1 MSQRSREKLR
11 NPLGVVMAKAPVR
24 LLDLMR
30 QTEDPH
36 VINLA
41 AGIPSSDFLPLDA
54 LKSAMEAELAS
65 RAREMF
71 SYHRPEGAGLLRDA
85 IREYLAVRGVRVTSD
100 QVLVTT
106 GCSGALASMMGAVLK
121 KGDTVVCEGPA
132 YYGQLELLRAI
143 GVKFRMVA
151 TAVGQEP
158 DPAKWEKALKAK
170 PKPKLLLVTST
181 LSNPSG
187 ATLREEWRP
196 RLVEICKKA
205 GVPILEDDIYG
216 DLLGR
221 ARPKPLRAFDDG
233 STVLYVTS
241 FSKTVAPGLR
251 IGFALPGKWMDEAA
265 DRQCRQTIHGGVPP
279 EYVTAAFLRSGR
291 MESHLE
297 MLQSVYAKRRELAL
311 GILLRELPAG
321 VHAEDPKGG
330 YMLWVRGGST
340 KVMDE
345 VAKQCLGQ
353 GVAVVGG
360 GIFFANPPKEA
371 CFRLNCARATPED
384 LAKGVGIFC
393 KVLQAAV
400 GKKK

>member
-1 MSQRSREKLR
+1 
-11 NPLGVVMAKAPVR
+11 MATPPIR

-41 AGIPSSDFLPLDA
+41 AGIPSADFLPLDA
-54 LKSAMEAELAS
+54 LRTALEGELAS

-71 SYHRPEGAGLLRDA
+71 SYHRPEGAALLRDA
-85 IREYLAVRGVRVTSD
+85 IRDYLGVRGVNVQSD
-100 QVLVTT
+100 QILVTT
-106 GCSGALASMMGAVLK
+106 GCSGALATMMNTILK
-121 KGDTVVCEGPA
+121 RGDTVVCEAPA

-143 GVKFRMVA
+143 GVKFRTVN
-151 TAVGQEP
+151 TSVGQEP

-170 PKPKLLLVTST
+170 PKPKLLVVTST

-187 ATLREEWRP
+187 ATLKEEWRP
-196 RLVEICKKA
+196 RMVEMCRKM

-221 ARPKPLRAFDDG
+221 GRPKPLRAYDDG

-251 IGFALPGKWMDEAA
+251 IGFALPGKWMDAAA

-279 EYVTAAFLRSGR
+279 EFITASFLRSGR
-291 MESHLE
+291 MEGHLE
-297 MLQSVYAKRRELAL
+297 MLRSVYGKRRELAG
-311 GILLRELPAG
+311 GILSRELPEG
-321 VHAEDPKGG
+321 VCADDPSGG
-330 YMLWVRGGST
+330 YMLWVRGGRPGL
-340 KVMDE
+340 MEE
-345 VAKQCLGQ
+345 VSKQCLAK

-384 LAKGVGIFC
+384 LARGVGIFC
-393 KVLQAAV
+393 EVLKSAINR
-400 GKKK
+400 KK

>member
-1 MSQRSREKLR
+1 
-11 NPLGVVMAKAPVR
+11 MAMPPIR

-41 AGIPSSDFLPLDA
+41 AGIPSADFLPLDA
-54 LKSAMEAELAS
+54 LRTALEGELAS

-71 SYHRPEGAGLLRDA
+71 SYHRPEGAALLRDA
-85 IREYLAVRGVRVTSD
+85 IRDYLSVRGVNVQSD
-100 QVLVTT
+100 QILVTT
-106 GCSGALASMMGAVLK
+106 GCSGALATMMNTVLK
-121 KGDTVVCEGPA
+121 RGDTVVCEAPA

-143 GVKFRMVA
+143 GVKFRTVN
-151 TAVGQEP
+151 TSVGQEP

-170 PKPKLLLVTST
+170 PKPKLLVVTST

-187 ATLREEWRP
+187 ATLKEEWRP
-196 RLVEICKKA
+196 RMVEMCRKM

-221 ARPKPLRAFDDG
+221 GRPKPLRAYDDG

-251 IGFALPGKWMDEAA
+251 IGFALPGKWMDAAA

-279 EYVTAAFLRSGR
+279 EFITASFLRSGR
-291 MESHLE
+291 MEGHLE
-297 MLQSVYAKRRELAL
+297 MLRSVYAKRRELAG
-311 GILLRELPAG
+311 GILSRELPEGIRAD
-321 VHAEDPKGG
+321 DPSGG
-330 YMLWVRGGST
+330 YMLWVRGGRPGL
-340 KVMDE
+340 MEE
-345 VAKQCLGQ
+345 VSKQCLAK

-384 LAKGVGIFC
+384 LARGVGIFC
-393 KVLQAAV
+393 EVLKSV
-400 GKKK
+400 ISRKK

>member
-1 MSQRSREKLR
+1 
-11 NPLGVVMAKAPVR
+11 MATPPIR

-41 AGIPSSDFLPLDA
+41 AGIPSADFLPLDA
-54 LKSAMEAELAS
+54 LRTALEGELAS

-71 SYHRPEGAGLLRDA
+71 SYHRPEGAALLRDA
-85 IREYLAVRGVRVTSD
+85 IRDYLGVRGVNVQSD
-100 QVLVTT
+100 QILVTT
-106 GCSGALASMMGAVLK
+106 GCSGALATMMNTVLK
-121 KGDTVVCEGPA
+121 RGDTVVCEAPA

-143 GVKFRMVA
+143 GVKYRTVN
-151 TAVGQEP
+151 TSVGQEP

-170 PKPKLLLVTST
+170 PKPKLLVVTST

-187 ATLREEWRP
+187 ATLKEEWRP
-196 RLVEICKKA
+196 KMVEMCRKM

-221 ARPKPLRAFDDG
+221 GRPKPLRAYDDG

-251 IGFALPGKWMDEAA
+251 IGFALPGKWMDAAA

-279 EYVTAAFLRSGR
+279 EFITASFLRSGR
-291 MESHLE
+291 MEGHLE
-297 MLQSVYAKRRELAL
+297 MLRSVYAKRRELAG
-311 GILLRELPAG
+311 GILSRELPEGIRAD
-321 VHAEDPKGG
+321 DPSGG
-330 YMLWVRGGST
+330 YMLWVRGGRPGL
-340 KVMDE
+340 MEE
-345 VAKQCLGQ
+345 VSKQCLAK

-384 LAKGVGIFC
+384 LARGVGIFC
-393 KVLQAAV
+393 EVLKSV
-400 GKKK
+400 MSRKK

>member
-1 MSQRSREKLR
+1 
-11 NPLGVVMAKAPVR
+11 MATPPIR

-54 LKSAMEAELAS
+54 LKTALEGEIQS

-71 SYHRPEGAGLLRDA
+71 SYHRPEGAQILREA
-85 IREYLAVRGVRVTSD
+85 IRDYLAIRGVRTTSD
-100 QVLVTT
+100 EVLVTT
-106 GCSGALASMMGAVLK
+106 GCSGALSTMMSTLLK
-121 KGDTVVCEGPA
+121 KGDTVVCEAPA

-143 GVKFRMVA
+143 GVKFRTVN

-170 PKPKLLLVTST
+170 PKPKLLVVTST

-187 ATLREEWRP
+187 ATLKEEWRP
-196 RLVEICKKA
+196 RMVEICRKM

-221 ARPKPLRAFDDG
+221 ARPKPLRAYDDG

-251 IGFALPGKWMDEAA
+251 IGFALPGKWMDAAA

-279 EYVTAAFLRSGR
+279 EFIAASFLRSGR
-291 MESHLE
+291 MEGHLE
-297 MLQSVYAKRRELAL
+297 MLRTVYAKRRELAG
-311 GILLRELPAG
+311 GILSRELPEGIRAD
-321 VHAEDPKGG
+321 DPLGG
-330 YMLWVRGGST
+330 YMLWVRGGRPSL
-340 KVMDE
+340 MEE
-345 VAKQCLGQ
+345 VSRQCLAK

-360 GIFFANPPKEA
+360 GIFFVNPPKEA

-384 LAKGVGIFC
+384 LARGVGIFC
-393 KVLQAAV
+393 EVLKSASARR
-400 GKKK
+400 K

>member
-1 MSQRSREKLR
+1 MP
-11 NPLGVVMAKAPVR
+11 NPPIR

-41 AGIPSSDFLPLDA
+41 AGIPSADFLPLDA
-54 LKSAMEAELAS
+54 LRTALEGELAS

-71 SYHRPEGAGLLRDA
+71 SYHRPEGALILREA
-85 IREYLAVRGVRVTSD
+85 IRDYLGVRGVSVQPD
-100 QVLVTT
+100 QILVTT
-106 GCSGALASMMGAVLK
+106 GCSGALATMMNTVLK
-121 KGDTVVCEGPA
+121 KGDTVVCEAPA

-143 GVKFRMVA
+143 GVKFRTVN

-158 DPAKWEKALKAK
+158 DPAKWGKALKAK
-170 PKPKLLLVTST
+170 PKPKLLVVTST

-187 ATLREEWRP
+187 ATLKEEWRP
-196 RLVEICKKA
+196 RMVEMCRKM

-221 ARPKPLRAFDDG
+221 ARPKPLRAYDDG

-251 IGFALPGKWMDEAA
+251 IGFALPGRWMDAAA

-279 EYVTAAFLRSGR
+279 EFITASFLRSGR
-291 MESHLE
+291 MEGHLE
-297 MLQSVYAKRRELAL
+297 MLRSVYAKRRELAG
-311 GILLRELPAG
+311 GILSRELPEGIRAD
-321 VHAEDPKGG
+321 DPSGG
-330 YMLWVRGGST
+330 YMLWVRGGRPSL
-340 KVMDE
+340 MDE
-345 VAKQCLGQ
+345 VAKQCLAK

-384 LAKGVGIFC
+384 LARGVGIFC
-393 KVLQAAV
+393 EVLKSAV
-400 GKKK
+400 ARKK

>member
-1 MSQRSREKLR
+1 
-11 NPLGVVMAKAPVR
+11 MATPPIR

-30 QTEDPH
+30 QTEDPN

-41 AGIPSSDFLPLDA
+41 AGIPSSDFLPMDA
-54 LKSAMEAELAS
+54 LKTALEGEIQS

-71 SYHRPEGAGLLRDA
+71 SYHRPEGAGILREA
-85 IREYLAVRGVRVTSD
+85 IRDYLAIRGVRTTSD
-100 QVLVTT
+100 EILVTT
-106 GCSGALASMMGAVLK
+106 GCSGALSTMMSTLLK
-121 KGDTVVCEGPA
+121 KGDTVVCEAPA

-143 GVKFRMVA
+143 GVKFRTVN

-158 DPAKWEKALKAK
+158 DPAKWEKALKVK
-170 PKPKLLLVTST
+170 PKPKLLVVTST

-187 ATLREEWRP
+187 ATLKEEWRP
-196 RLVEICKKA
+196 RMVEMCRKM

-221 ARPKPLRAFDDG
+221 ARPKPMRAFDDG

-251 IGFALPGKWMDEAA
+251 IGFALPGKWMDAAA

-279 EYVTAAFLRSGR
+279 EFVTASFLRSGR
-291 MESHLE
+291 MEGHLE
-297 MLQSVYAKRRELAL
+297 MLRSVYGKRRELAG
-311 GILLRELPAG
+311 GILSRELPEGIRAD
-321 VHAEDPKGG
+321 DPLGG
-330 YMLWVRGGST
+330 YMLWVRGGRPSL
-340 KVMDE
+340 MEE
-345 VAKQCLGQ
+345 VSKQCLAK

-360 GIFFANPPKEA
+360 GIFFANAPKEA

-384 LAKGVGIFC
+384 LARGVGIFC
-393 KVLQAAV
+393 EVVKTLSTQTGVR
-400 GKKK
+400 KSRT

>member
-1 MSQRSREKLR
+1 
-11 NPLGVVMAKAPVR
+11 MATPPIR

-41 AGIPSSDFLPLDA
+41 AGIPSADFLPLDA
-54 LKSAMEAELAS
+54 LRTALEGELAS

-71 SYHRPEGAGLLRDA
+71 SYHRPEGAALLRDA
-85 IREYLAVRGVRVTSD
+85 IRDYLGVRGVNVQSD
-100 QVLVTT
+100 QILVTI
-106 GCSGALASMMGAVLK
+106 GCSGALATMMNTVLK
-121 KGDTVVCEGPA
+121 RGDTVVCEAPA

-143 GVKFRMVA
+143 GVKFRTVN
-151 TAVGQEP
+151 TSVGQEP

-170 PKPKLLLVTST
+170 PKPKLLVVTST

-187 ATLREEWRP
+187 ATLKEEWRP
-196 RLVEICKKA
+196 RMVEICRKM

-221 ARPKPLRAFDDG
+221 GRPKPLRAYDDG

-251 IGFALPGKWMDEAA
+251 IGFALPGKWMDAAA

-279 EYVTAAFLRSGR
+279 EFITASFLRSGR
-291 MESHLE
+291 MEGHLE
-297 MLQSVYAKRRELAL
+297 MLLSVYAKRRELAG
-311 GILLRELPAG
+311 GILSRELPEGIRAD
-321 VHAEDPKGG
+321 DPSGG
-330 YMLWVRGGST
+330 YMLWVRGGRPGL
-340 KVMDE
+340 MEE
-345 VAKQCLGQ
+345 VSKQCLAK

-384 LAKGVGIFC
+384 LARGVGIFC
-393 KVLQAAV
+393 EVVKTLSIQT
-400 GKKK
+400 GGRKSRT

>member
-1 MSQRSREKLR
+1 
-11 NPLGVVMAKAPVR
+11 MATPPIR

-41 AGIPSSDFLPLDA
+41 AGIPSADFLPLDA
-54 LKSAMEAELAS
+54 LRTALEGELAS

-71 SYHRPEGAGLLRDA
+71 SYHRPEGAALLRDA
-85 IREYLAVRGVRVTSD
+85 ICDYLGVRGVNVQSD
-100 QVLVTT
+100 QILVTT
-106 GCSGALASMMGAVLK
+106 GCSGALATMMNTILK
-121 KGDTVVCEGPA
+121 RGDTVVCEAPA

-143 GVKFRMVA
+143 GVKFRTVN
-151 TAVGQEP
+151 TSVGQEP

-170 PKPKLLLVTST
+170 PKPKLLVVTST

-187 ATLREEWRP
+187 ATLKEEWRP
-196 RLVEICKKA
+196 QMVEMCRKM

-221 ARPKPLRAFDDG
+221 ARPKPMRAYDDG

-251 IGFALPGKWMDEAA
+251 IGFALPGKWMDAAA

-297 MLQSVYAKRRELAL
+297 MLRSVYSKRRELAL
-311 GILLRELPAG
+311 GILLRELPEG

-330 YMLWVRGGST
+330 YMLWVRGGSA
-340 KVMDE
+340 KVMSD

-393 KVLQAAV
+393 SVLKVELARTGAR
-400 GKKK
+400 KSRT

>member
-1 MSQRSREKLR
+1 MLSFKVENLMA
-11 NPLGVVMAKAPVR
+11 NPPIR

-41 AGIPSSDFLPLDA
+41 AGIPSADFLPLDA
-54 LKSAMEAELAS
+54 LRTALEGELAS

-71 SYHRPEGAGLLRDA
+71 SYHRPEGASLLREA
-85 IREYLAVRGVRVTSD
+85 IRDYLGVRGVGV
-100 QVLVTT
+100 QPEQILVTT
-106 GCSGALASMMGAVLK
+106 GCSGALATMMNTVLK
-121 KGDTVVCEGPA
+121 RGDTVVCEAPA

-143 GVKFRMVA
+143 GVKFRTVN

-170 PKPKLLLVTST
+170 PKPKLLVVTST

-187 ATLREEWRP
+187 ATLKEEWRP
-196 RLVEICKKA
+196 RMVEMCQKM

-221 ARPKPLRAFDDG
+221 ARPKPLRAYDDG

-251 IGFALPGKWMDEAA
+251 IGFALPAKWMDAAA

-279 EYVTAAFLRSGR
+279 EFITASFLRSGR
-291 MESHLE
+291 MEGHLE
-297 MLQSVYAKRRELAL
+297 MLRSVYAKRRELAG
-311 GILLRELPAG
+311 GILSRELPEGIRAD
-321 VHAEDPKGG
+321 DPSGG
-330 YMLWVRGGST
+330 YMLWVRGGRPGL
-340 KVMDE
+340 MEE
-345 VAKQCLGQ
+345 VSKQCLAK

-384 LAKGVGIFC
+384 LARGVGIFC
-393 KVLQAAV
+393 EVLKSAV
-400 GKKK
+400 VRKK

>member
-1 MSQRSREKLR
+1 
-11 NPLGVVMAKAPVR
+11 MATPPIR

-41 AGIPSSDFLPLDA
+41 AGIPSADFLPLDA
-54 LKSAMEAELAS
+54 LRTALEGELAS

-71 SYHRPEGAGLLRDA
+71 SYHRPEGAALLRDA
-85 IREYLAVRGVRVTSD
+85 IRDYLGVRGVNVQSD
-100 QVLVTT
+100 QILVTI
-106 GCSGALASMMGAVLK
+106 GCSGALATMMNTVLK
-121 KGDTVVCEGPA
+121 RGDTVVCEAPA

-143 GVKFRMVA
+143 GVKFRTVN

-170 PKPKLLLVTST
+170 PRPKLLVVTST

-187 ATLREEWRP
+187 ATLKEEWRP
-196 RLVEICKKA
+196 RMVEMCRKM

-221 ARPKPLRAFDDG
+221 GRPKPLRAYDDG
-233 STVLYVTS
+233 STVRYVTS

-251 IGFALPGKWMDEAA
+251 IGFALPGKWMDAAA

-279 EYVTAAFLRSGR
+279 EFITASFLRSGR
-291 MESHLE
+291 MEGHLE
-297 MLQSVYAKRRELAL
+297 MLRSVYAKRRELAG
-311 GILLRELPAG
+311 GILSRELPEGIRAD
-321 VHAEDPKGG
+321 DPSGG
-330 YMLWVRGGST
+330 YMFWVRGGRPGL
-340 KVMDE
+340 MEE
-345 VAKQCLGQ
+345 VSKQCLAK

-384 LAKGVGIFC
+384 LARGVGIFC
-393 KVLQAAV
+393 EVVKTLSGQT
-400 GKKK
+400 GGRKSRI

>member
-1 MSQRSREKLR
+1 
-11 NPLGVVMAKAPVR
+11 MALPPIR

-41 AGIPSSDFLPLDA
+41 AGIPSSDFLPLEA
-54 LKSAMEAELAS
+54 LKGAMEGEMAA
-65 RAREMF
+65 RGREMF
-71 SYHRPEGAGLLRDA
+71 SYHRPEGVGILREA
-85 IREYLAVRGVRVTSD
+85 IRDYLKVRGVIVSSD

-106 GCSGALASMMGAVLK
+106 GCTGALSSMMGTILK
-121 KGDTVVCEGPA
+121 KGDTVVCEAPA

-143 GVKFRMVA
+143 GVKFRTVP

-158 DPAKWEKALKAK
+158 DPAKWQKAIQSK
-170 PKPKLLLVTST
+170 PKPKLVVVTST

-187 ATLREEWRP
+187 VTLREEWRP
-196 RLVEICKKA
+196 KLLEICKKA

-221 ARPKPLRAFDDG
+221 GRPKPIRAFDDG
-233 STVLYVTS
+233 STVIYVTS

-251 IGFALPGKWMDEAA
+251 IGFALPGKWMDAAA
-265 DRQCRQTIHGGVPP
+265 DRQCRQMIHGGVPA
-279 EYVTAAFLRSGR
+279 EYVAAAFLRSGR

-297 MLQSVYAKRRELAL
+297 MLQSVYAKRRELAG
-311 GILLRELPAG
+311 GILARELPVG
-321 VHAEDPKGG
+321 VRADDPRGG
-330 YMLWVRGGST
+330 YMLWVRGGRPGM
-340 KVMDE
+340 MDE
-345 VAKQCLGQ
+345 VAKQCLAK

-384 LAKGVGIFC
+384 LARGVGIFC
-393 KVLQAAV
+393 EVLKSV
-400 GKKK
+400 ISRKK

>member
-1 MSQRSREKLR
+1 
-11 NPLGVVMAKAPVR
+11 MATPPIR

-30 QTEDPH
+30 QTEDPS

-41 AGIPSSDFLPLDA
+41 AGIPSSDFLPMDA
-54 LKSAMEAELAS
+54 LKTALEGEIQS

-71 SYHRPEGAGLLRDA
+71 SYHRPEGAGILREA
-85 IREYLAVRGVRVTSD
+85 IRDYLAIRGVRTSFD
-100 QVLVTT
+100 EVLVTT
-106 GCSGALASMMGAVLK
+106 GCSGALSTMMSTLLK
-121 KGDTVVCEGPA
+121 KGDTVVCEAPA

-143 GVKFRMVA
+143 GVKFRTVN

-170 PKPKLLLVTST
+170 PKPKLLVVTST

-187 ATLREEWRP
+187 ATLKEEWRP
-196 RLVEICKKA
+196 RMVEMCRKM

-221 ARPKPLRAFDDG
+221 ARPKPMRAFDDG

-251 IGFALPGKWMDEAA
+251 IGFALPGKWMDAAA

-279 EYVTAAFLRSGR
+279 EFVTASFLRSGR
-291 MESHLE
+291 MEGHLE
-297 MLQSVYAKRRELAL
+297 MLRSVYGKRRELAG
-311 GILLRELPAG
+311 GILSRELPEGIRAD
-321 VHAEDPKGG
+321 DPSGG
-330 YMLWVRGGST
+330 YMLWVRGGRPSL
-340 KVMDE
+340 MEE
-345 VAKQCLGQ
+345 VSKQCLAK

-384 LAKGVGIFC
+384 LARGVGIFC
-393 KVLQAAV
+393 EVLKSV
-400 GKKK
+400 ISRKK

>member
-1 MSQRSREKLR
+1 
-11 NPLGVVMAKAPVR
+11 MATPPIR

-41 AGIPSSDFLPLDA
+41 AGIPSADFLPLDA
-54 LKSAMEAELAS
+54 LKSAMEGELAS

-71 SYHRPEGAGLLRDA
+71 SYHRPEGAALLRDA
-85 IREYLAVRGVRVTSD
+85 IREYLAVRAVLVTSD

-106 GCSGALASMMGAVLK
+106 GCSGALATMMNTVLK
-121 KGDTVVCEGPA
+121 RGDTVVCEAPA

-143 GVKFRMVA
+143 GLKFRTVN
-151 TAVGQEP
+151 TSVGQEP
-158 DPAKWEKALKAK
+158 DPAKWEKALNAK
-170 PKPKLLLVTST
+170 PKPKLLVVTST

-187 ATLREEWRP
+187 ATLKEEWRP
-196 RLVEICKKA
+196 KMVEICRKM

-221 ARPKPLRAFDDG
+221 SRPKPLRAYDDG

-251 IGFALPGKWMDEAA
+251 IGFALPGKWMDAAA

-279 EYVTAAFLRSGR
+279 EFITASFLRSGR
-291 MESHLE
+291 MEGHLE
-297 MLQSVYAKRRELAL
+297 MLRSVYGKRRELAG
-311 GILLRELPAG
+311 GILSRELPEGIRAD
-321 VHAEDPKGG
+321 DPSGG
-330 YMLWVRGGST
+330 YMLWVRGGRPGL
-340 KVMDE
+340 MEE
-345 VAKQCLGQ
+345 VSKQCLEK

-384 LAKGVGIFC
+384 LARGVAIFC
-393 KVLQAAV
+393 EVLKSV
-400 GKKK
+400 ISRKK

>member
-1 MSQRSREKLR
+1 
-11 NPLGVVMAKAPVR
+11 MATPPIR

-41 AGIPSSDFLPLDA
+41 AGIPSADFLPLDA
-54 LKSAMEAELAS
+54 LRTALEGELAS

-71 SYHRPEGAGLLRDA
+71 SYHRPEGAALLRDA
-85 IREYLAVRGVRVTSD
+85 IRDYLSVRGVNVQSN
-100 QVLVTT
+100 QILVTT
-106 GCSGALASMMGAVLK
+106 GCSGALATMMNTVLK
-121 KGDTVVCEGPA
+121 RGDTVVCEAPA

-143 GVKFRMVA
+143 GVKFRTVN
-151 TAVGQEP
+151 TSVGQEP

-170 PKPKLLLVTST
+170 PKPKLLVVTST

-187 ATLREEWRP
+187 ATLKEEWRP
-196 RLVEICKKA
+196 KMVEMCRKM

-221 ARPKPLRAFDDG
+221 GRPKPLRAYDDG

-251 IGFALPGKWMDEAA
+251 IGFALPGKWMDAAA

-279 EYVTAAFLRSGR
+279 EFITASFLRSGR
-291 MESHLE
+291 MEGHLE
-297 MLQSVYAKRRELAL
+297 MLRSVYAKRRELAG
-311 GILLRELPAG
+311 GILSRELPEGIRAD
-321 VHAEDPKGG
+321 DPSGG
-330 YMLWVRGGST
+330 YMLWVRGGRPGL
-340 KVMDE
+340 MEE
-345 VAKQCLGQ
+345 VSNPCLAT

-384 LAKGVGIFC
+384 LARGVGIFC
-393 KVLQAAV
+393 EVLKSV
-400 GKKK
+400 MSRKK

>member
-1 MSQRSREKLR
+1 
-11 NPLGVVMAKAPVR
+11 MATPPIR

-30 QTEDPH
+30 QTEDPN

-41 AGIPSSDFLPLDA
+41 AGIPSSDFLPMDA
-54 LKSAMEAELAS
+54 LKTALEGEIQS

-71 SYHRPEGAGLLRDA
+71 SYHRPEGAGILREA
-85 IREYLAVRGVRVTSD
+85 IRDYLAIRGVRTTSD
-100 QVLVTT
+100 EILVTT
-106 GCSGALASMMGAVLK
+106 GCSGALSTMMSTLLK
-121 KGDTVVCEGPA
+121 KGDTVVCEAPA

-143 GVKFRMVA
+143 GVKFRTVN

-158 DPAKWEKALKAK
+158 DPAKWEKVLKVK
-170 PKPKLLLVTST
+170 PKPKLLVVTST

-187 ATLREEWRP
+187 ATLKEEWRP
-196 RLVEICKKA
+196 RMVEICRKM

-221 ARPKPLRAFDDG
+221 GRPKPLRAFDDG
-233 STVLYVTS
+233 RTVLYVTS

-251 IGFALPGKWMDEAA
+251 IGFALPGKWMDAAA

-279 EYVTAAFLRSGR
+279 EFITASFLRSGR
-291 MESHLE
+291 MEGHLE
-297 MLQSVYAKRRELAL
+297 MLRSVYGKRRELAG
-311 GILLRELPAG
+311 GILSGELPQGIRAD
-321 VHAEDPKGG
+321 DPLGG
-330 YMLWVRGGST
+330 YMLWVRGGRPSL
-340 KVMDE
+340 MEE
-345 VAKQCLGQ
+345 VSKQCLAK

-384 LAKGVGIFC
+384 LARGVGIFC
-393 KVLQAAV
+393 EVVKTLSTQTGAR
-400 GKKK
+400 KSRI

>member
-1 MSQRSREKLR
+1 
-11 NPLGVVMAKAPVR
+11 MATPPIR

-30 QTEDPH
+30 QTEDPN

-41 AGIPSSDFLPLDA
+41 AGIPSSDFLPMDA
-54 LKSAMEAELAS
+54 LKTALEGEIQS

-71 SYHRPEGAGLLRDA
+71 SYHRPEGAGILREA
-85 IREYLAVRGVRVTSD
+85 IRDYLAIRGVRTNSEE
-100 QVLVTT
+100 VLVTT
-106 GCSGALASMMGAVLK
+106 GCSGALSTMMSTLLK
-121 KGDTVVCEGPA
+121 KGDTVVCEAPA

-143 GVKFRMVA
+143 GVKFRTVN

-170 PKPKLLLVTST
+170 PKPKLLVVTST

-187 ATLREEWRP
+187 ATLKEEWRP
-196 RLVEICKKA
+196 RMVEMCRKM

-221 ARPKPLRAFDDG
+221 SRPKPLRAFDDG

-251 IGFALPGKWMDEAA
+251 IGFALPGKWMDAAA

-279 EYVTAAFLRSGR
+279 EFITASFLRSGR
-291 MESHLE
+291 MEGHLE
-297 MLQSVYAKRRELAL
+297 MLRSVYGKRRELAG
-311 GILLRELPAG
+311 GILSRELPEGIRAD
-321 VHAEDPKGG
+321 DPSGG
-330 YMLWVRGGST
+330 YMLWVRGGRPSL
-340 KVMDE
+340 MEE
-345 VAKQCLGQ
+345 VSKQCLAK

-384 LAKGVGIFC
+384 LARGVGIFC
-393 KVLQAAV
+393 EVLKSAV
-400 GKKK
+400 VRKK

>member
-1 MSQRSREKLR
+1 
-11 NPLGVVMAKAPVR
+11 MATPPIR

-30 QTEDPH
+30 QTEDPS

-41 AGIPSSDFLPLDA
+41 AGIPSSDFLPMDA
-54 LKSAMEAELAS
+54 LKTALEGEIQS

-71 SYHRPEGAGLLRDA
+71 SYHRPEGAGILREA
-85 IREYLAVRGVRVTSD
+85 IRDYLAIRGVRTISEE
-100 QVLVTT
+100 VLVTT
-106 GCSGALASMMGAVLK
+106 GCSGALSTMMSTLLK
-121 KGDTVVCEGPA
+121 KGDTVVCEAPA

-143 GVKFRMVA
+143 GVKFRTVN

-170 PKPKLLLVTST
+170 PKPKLLVVTST

-187 ATLREEWRP
+187 ATLKEEWRP
-196 RLVEICKKA
+196 RMVEMCRKM

-221 ARPKPLRAFDDG
+221 ARPKPMRAFDDG

-251 IGFALPGKWMDEAA
+251 IGFALPGKWMDAAA

-279 EYVTAAFLRSGR
+279 EFVAASFLRSGR
-291 MESHLE
+291 MEGHLE
-297 MLQSVYAKRRELAL
+297 MLRSVYAKRRELAG
-311 GILLRELPAG
+311 GILSRELPEGIRAD
-321 VHAEDPKGG
+321 DPSGG
-330 YMLWVRGGST
+330 YMLWVRGGRPSL
-340 KVMDE
+340 MEE
-345 VAKQCLGQ
+345 VSKQCLAK

-384 LAKGVGIFC
+384 LARGVGVFC
-393 KVLQAAV
+393 EVLKSV
-400 GKKK
+400 ISRKK

>member
-1 MSQRSREKLR
+1 
-11 NPLGVVMAKAPVR
+11 MATHPIR

-30 QTEDPH
+30 QTENPH

-41 AGIPSSDFLPLDA
+41 AGIPSSDFLPMDA
-54 LKSAMEAELAS
+54 LKTALEGEIQS

-71 SYHRPEGAGLLRDA
+71 SYHRPEGAGILREA
-85 IREYLAVRGVRVTSD
+85 IRDYLAIRGVKITSD
-100 QVLVTT
+100 EILVTT
-106 GCSGALASMMGAVLK
+106 GCSGALSTMMSTLLK
-121 KGDTVVCEGPA
+121 KGDTVVCEAPA

-143 GVKFRMVA
+143 GVKFRTVN

-170 PKPKLLLVTST
+170 PKPKLLVVTST

-187 ATLREEWRP
+187 ATLKEEWRP
-196 RLVEICKKA
+196 RMVEICRKM

-221 ARPKPLRAFDDG
+221 GRPKPLRAFDDG

-251 IGFALPGKWMDEAA
+251 IGFALPGKWMDAAA

-279 EYVTAAFLRSGR
+279 EFITASFLRSGR
-291 MESHLE
+291 MEGHLE
-297 MLQSVYAKRRELAL
+297 MLRSVYGKRRELAG
-311 GILLRELPAG
+311 GILSRELPEGIRAD
-321 VHAEDPKGG
+321 DPSGG
-330 YMLWVRGGST
+330 YMLWVRGGRPT
-340 KVMDE
+340 LMEE
-345 VAKQCLGQ
+345 VSKQCLAK

-384 LAKGVGIFC
+384 LARGVGIFC
-393 KVLQAAV
+393 EVVKTLSSQTGVR
-400 GKKK
+400 KSRT

>member
-1 MSQRSREKLR
+1 M
-11 NPLGVVMAKAPVR
+11 PIPPIR

-41 AGIPSSDFLPLDA
+41 AGIPSADFLPLDA
-54 LKSAMEAELAS
+54 LRTALEGELAS

-71 SYHRPEGAGLLRDA
+71 SYHRPEGASLLREA
-85 IREYLAVRGVRVTSD
+85 IRDYLGVRGVGVQPD
-100 QVLVTT
+100 QILVTT
-106 GCSGALASMMGAVLK
+106 GCSGALATMMNTVLK
-121 KGDTVVCEGPA
+121 RGDTVVCEAPA

-143 GVKFRMVA
+143 GVKFRTVN

-170 PKPKLLLVTST
+170 PKPKLLVVTST

-187 ATLREEWRP
+187 ATFKEEWRS
-196 RLVEICKKA
+196 RMVEMCRKM

-221 ARPKPLRAFDDG
+221 ARPKPLRAYDDG
-233 STVLYVTS
+233 STVLYVTG

-251 IGFALPGKWMDEAA
+251 IGFALPGKWMDAAA

-279 EYVTAAFLRSGR
+279 EFITASFLRSGR
-291 MESHLE
+291 MEGHLE
-297 MLQSVYAKRRELAL
+297 MLRSVYAKRRELAG
-311 GILLRELPAG
+311 GILSRELPEGIRAD
-321 VHAEDPKGG
+321 DPLGG
-330 YMLWVRGGST
+330 YMLWVRGGRPG
-340 KVMDE
+340 VMDE
-345 VAKQCLGQ
+345 VSKQCLAK

-384 LAKGVGIFC
+384 LARGVGIFC
-393 KVLQAAV
+393 EVLKSAV
-400 GKKK
+400 VRKK

>member
-1 MSQRSREKLR
+1 
-11 NPLGVVMAKAPVR
+11 MATPPIR

-30 QTEDPH
+30 QTEDPN

-41 AGIPSSDFLPLDA
+41 AGIPSSDFLPMDA
-54 LKSAMEAELAS
+54 LKTALEGEIQS
-65 RAREMF
+65 RSREMF
-71 SYHRPEGAGLLRDA
+71 SYHRPEGAGILREA
-85 IREYLAVRGVRVTSD
+85 IRDYLAIRGVRITSEE
-100 QVLVTT
+100 VLVTT
-106 GCSGALASMMGAVLK
+106 GCSGALSTMMSTLLK
-121 KGDTVVCEGPA
+121 KGDTVVCEAPA

-143 GVKFRMVA
+143 GVKFRTVN

-170 PKPKLLLVTST
+170 PKPKLLVVTST

-187 ATLREEWRP
+187 STLKEEWRP
-196 RLVEICKKA
+196 RMVEVCRKM

-251 IGFALPGKWMDEAA
+251 IGFALPGKWMDAAA

-279 EYVTAAFLRSGR
+279 EFITASFLRSGR
-291 MESHLE
+291 MEGHLE
-297 MLQSVYAKRRELAL
+297 MLRTVYAKRRELAG
-311 GILLRELPAG
+311 GILSRELPEGIRAD
-321 VHAEDPKGG
+321 DPLGG
-330 YMLWVRGGST
+330 YMLWVRGGRPSL
-340 KVMDE
+340 MEE
-345 VAKQCLGQ
+345 VSKQCLAK

-384 LAKGVGIFC
+384 LARGVGIFC
-393 KVLQAAV
+393 EVLKSASARR
-400 GKKK
+400 K

>member
-1 MSQRSREKLR
+1 M
-11 NPLGVVMAKAPVR
+11 VKAPVR

-41 AGIPSSDFLPLDA
+41 AGIPSGDFLPLDA
-54 LKSAMEAELAS
+54 LRTALEGELAS

-85 IREYLAVRGVRVTSD
+85 IRDYLGVRGVNVQSD
-100 QVLVTT
+100 QILVTT
-106 GCSGALASMMGAVLK
+106 GCSGALATMMNTVLK
-121 KGDTVVCEGPA
+121 RGDTVVCEAPA

-143 GVKFRMVA
+143 GVKFRTVN

-170 PKPKLLLVTST
+170 PKPKLLVVTST

-187 ATLREEWRP
+187 ATLKEEWRP
-196 RLVEICKKA
+196 KMVEMCRKM

-221 ARPKPLRAFDDG
+221 GRPKPLRAYDDG

-251 IGFALPGKWMDEAA
+251 VGFALPGKWMDAAA
-265 DRQCRQTIHGGVPP
+265 DRQCRQAIHGGVPP
-279 EYVTAAFLRSGR
+279 EFITASFLRSGR
-291 MESHLE
+291 MEGHLE
-297 MLQSVYAKRRELAL
+297 MLRSVYGKRRELAG
-311 GILLRELPAG
+311 GILSRELPEGIRAD
-321 VHAEDPKGG
+321 DPSGG
-330 YMLWVRGGST
+330 YMLWVRGGRPGL
-340 KVMDE
+340 MEE
-345 VAKQCLGQ
+345 VSKQCLAK

-360 GIFFANPPKEA
+360 GIFFVNPPKEA

-384 LAKGVGIFC
+384 LARGVGIFC
-393 KVLQAAV
+393 EVVKTLSGQT
-400 GKKK
+400 GGRKSRI

>member
-1 MSQRSREKLR
+1 
-11 NPLGVVMAKAPVR
+11 MATPPIR

-30 QTEDPH
+30 QTENPH

-41 AGIPSSDFLPLDA
+41 AGIPSSDFLPMDA
-54 LKSAMEAELAS
+54 LKKALEGEIQS

-71 SYHRPEGAGLLRDA
+71 SYHRPEGAGILREA
-85 IREYLAVRGVRVTSD
+85 IRDYLAIRGVKITSD
-100 QVLVTT
+100 EILVTT
-106 GCSGALASMMGAVLK
+106 GCSGALSTMMSTLLK
-121 KGDTVVCEGPA
+121 KGDTVVCEAPA

-143 GVKFRMVA
+143 GVKFRTVN

-170 PKPKLLLVTST
+170 PKPKLLVVTST

-187 ATLREEWRP
+187 ATLKEEWRP
-196 RLVEICKKA
+196 RMVEICRKM

-221 ARPKPLRAFDDG
+221 GRPKPLRAFDDG

-251 IGFALPGKWMDEAA
+251 IGFALPGKWMDAAA

-279 EYVTAAFLRSGR
+279 EFITASFLRSGR
-291 MESHLE
+291 MEGHLE
-297 MLQSVYAKRRELAL
+297 MLRSVYGKRRELAG
-311 GILLRELPAG
+311 GILSRELPEGIRAD
-321 VHAEDPKGG
+321 DPSGG
-330 YMLWVRGGST
+330 YMLWVRGGRPT
-340 KVMDE
+340 LMEE
-345 VAKQCLGQ
+345 VSKQCLAK

-384 LAKGVGIFC
+384 LARGVGIFC
-393 KVLQAAV
+393 EVVKTLSSQTGVR
-400 GKKK
+400 KSRT

>member
-1 MSQRSREKLR
+1 
-11 NPLGVVMAKAPVR
+11 MATPPIR

-41 AGIPSSDFLPLDA
+41 AGIPSADFLPLDA
-54 LKSAMEAELAS
+54 LRTALEGELAS

-71 SYHRPEGAGLLRDA
+71 SYHRPEGASLLRDA
-85 IREYLAVRGVRVTSD
+85 IRDYLGVRGVIVQSD
-100 QVLVTT
+100 QILVTT
-106 GCSGALASMMGAVLK
+106 GCSGALATIMNTVLK
-121 KGDTVVCEGPA
+121 RGDTVLCEAPA

-143 GVKFRMVA
+143 GVKFRTVN

-158 DPAKWEKALKAK
+158 DPAKLEKALKAK
-170 PKPKLLLVTST
+170 PKPKLLVVTST

-196 RLVEICKKA
+196 KMVEMCRKM

-221 ARPKPLRAFDDG
+221 GRPKPLRAYDDG

-251 IGFALPGKWMDEAA
+251 IGFALPGKWMDAAA

-279 EYVTAAFLRSGR
+279 EFITASFLRSGR
-291 MESHLE
+291 MEGHLE
-297 MLQSVYAKRRELAL
+297 MLRSVYAKRRELAG
-311 GILLRELPAG
+311 GILSRELPDGIRAD
-321 VHAEDPKGG
+321 DPSGG
-330 YMLWVRGGST
+330 YMLWVRGGRPGL
-340 KVMDE
+340 MEE
-345 VAKQCLGQ
+345 VSKQCLAK

-384 LAKGVGIFC
+384 LARGVGIFC
-393 KVLQAAV
+393 EVVKTLSCQT
-400 GKKK
+400 GGRKSRT

>member
-1 MSQRSREKLR
+1 
-11 NPLGVVMAKAPVR
+11 MATPPIR

-54 LKSAMEAELAS
+54 LKSAMEGELAS

-106 GCSGALASMMGAVLK
+106 GCSGALATMMNTVLK
-121 KGDTVVCEGPA
+121 RGDTVVCEAPA

-143 GVKFRMVA
+143 GLKFRTVN

-170 PKPKLLLVTST
+170 PKPKLLVVTST

-187 ATLREEWRP
+187 ATLKEEWRP
-196 RLVEICKKA
+196 KMVEMCRKM

-221 ARPKPLRAFDDG
+221 GRPKPLRAYDDG

-251 IGFALPGKWMDEAA
+251 IGFALPGKWMDAAA

-279 EYVTAAFLRSGR
+279 EFITASFLRSGR
-291 MESHLE
+291 MEGHLE
-297 MLQSVYAKRRELAL
+297 MLRSVYAKRRELAGGVL
-311 GILLRELPAG
+311 SRELPEGIRAD
-321 VHAEDPKGG
+321 DPSGG
-330 YMLWVRGGST
+330 YMLWVRGGRPGL
-340 KVMDE
+340 MEE
-345 VAKQCLGQ
+345 VSKQCLAK

-384 LAKGVGIFC
+384 LARGVGIFC
-393 KVLQAAV
+393 EVLKSV
-400 GKKK
+400 MSRKK

>member
-1 MSQRSREKLR
+1 MA
-11 NPLGVVMAKAPVR
+11 NPPIR

-41 AGIPSSDFLPLDA
+41 AGIPSADFLPLDA
-54 LKSAMEAELAS
+54 LRTALEGELAS

-71 SYHRPEGAGLLRDA
+71 SYHRPEGASLLREA
-85 IREYLAVRGVRVTSD
+85 IRDYLGVRGVGV
-100 QVLVTT
+100 QPEQILVTT
-106 GCSGALASMMGAVLK
+106 GCSGALATMMNTVLK
-121 KGDTVVCEGPA
+121 RGDTVVCEAPA

-143 GVKFRMVA
+143 GVKFRTVN

-170 PKPKLLLVTST
+170 PKPKLIVVTST

-187 ATLREEWRP
+187 ATLKEEWRP
-196 RLVEICKKA
+196 RMVEMCRKM

-221 ARPKPLRAFDDG
+221 ARPKPLRAYDDG

-251 IGFALPGKWMDEAA
+251 IGFALPGKWMDAAA

-279 EYVTAAFLRSGR
+279 EFITASFLRSGR
-291 MESHLE
+291 MEGHLE
-297 MLQSVYAKRRELAL
+297 MLRSVYAKRRELAG
-311 GILLRELPAG
+311 GILSRELPEG
-321 VHAEDPKGG
+321 VRADDPSGG
-330 YMLWVRGGST
+330 YMLRVRGGRPGLMEDVS
-340 KVMDE
+340 
-345 VAKQCLGQ
+345 KQCLAK

-384 LAKGVGIFC
+384 LARGVGIFC
-393 KVLQAAV
+393 EVLKSAV
-400 GKKK
+400 VRKK

>member
-1 MSQRSREKLR
+1 
-11 NPLGVVMAKAPVR
+11 MALPPIR

-41 AGIPSSDFLPLDA
+41 AGIPSSDFLPLEA
-54 LKSAMEAELAS
+54 LKGAMEGEMAS
-65 RAREMF
+65 RGREMF
-71 SYHRPEGAGLLRDA
+71 SYHRPEGAGILREA
-85 IREYLAVRGVRVTSD
+85 IRDYLKVRGVSVSSD

-106 GCSGALASMMGAVLK
+106 GCTGALSSMMGTILK
-121 KGDTVVCEGPA
+121 KGDTVVCEAPA

-143 GVKFRMVA
+143 GVKFRTVP

-158 DPAKWEKALKAK
+158 DPAKWQKAIQAK
-170 PKPKLLLVTST
+170 PKPKLVVVTST

-187 ATLREEWRP
+187 VNLREEWRP
-196 RLVEICKKA
+196 KLLEICKKA

-221 ARPKPLRAFDDG
+221 GRPKPIRAFDDG
-233 STVLYVTS
+233 STVIYVTS

-251 IGFALPGKWMDEAA
+251 IGFALPGKWMDAAA
-265 DRQCRQTIHGGVPP
+265 DRQCRQMIHGGVPA
-279 EYVTAAFLRSGR
+279 EYVAAAFLRSGR

-297 MLQSVYAKRRELAL
+297 MLQSVYAKRRELAG
-311 GILLRELPAG
+311 GILARELPVG
-321 VHAEDPKGG
+321 VRADDPRGG
-330 YMLWVRGGST
+330 YMLWVRGGRPGM
-340 KVMDE
+340 MDE
-345 VAKQCLGQ
+345 VAKQCLAK

-384 LAKGVGIFC
+384 LARGVGIFC
-393 KVLQAAV
+393 QVIKAELSRT
-400 GKKK
+400 GGRKSRT

>member
-1 MSQRSREKLR
+1 
-11 NPLGVVMAKAPVR
+11 MATPPIR

-54 LKSAMEAELAS
+54 LKTALEGEIQS

-71 SYHRPEGAGLLRDA
+71 SYHRPEGAQILREA
-85 IREYLAVRGVRVTSD
+85 IRDYLAIRGVRTTSD
-100 QVLVTT
+100 EVLVTT
-106 GCSGALASMMGAVLK
+106 GCSGALSTMMSTLLK
-121 KGDTVVCEGPA
+121 KGDTVVCEAPA

-143 GVKFRMVA
+143 GVKFRTVN

-170 PKPKLLLVTST
+170 PKPKLLVVTST

-187 ATLREEWRP
+187 ATLKEEWRP
-196 RLVEICKKA
+196 RMVEICRKM

-221 ARPKPLRAFDDG
+221 ARPKPLRAYDDG

-251 IGFALPGKWMDEAA
+251 IGFALPGKWMDAAA

-279 EYVTAAFLRSGR
+279 EFITASFLRSGR
-291 MESHLE
+291 MEGHLE
-297 MLQSVYAKRRELAL
+297 MLRTVYAKRRELAG
-311 GILLRELPAG
+311 GILSRELPEGIRAD
-321 VHAEDPKGG
+321 DPLGG
-330 YMLWVRGGST
+330 YMLWVRGGRPSL
-340 KVMDE
+340 MEE
-345 VAKQCLGQ
+345 VSKQCLAK

-384 LAKGVGIFC
+384 LARGVGIFC
-393 KVLQAAV
+393 EVLKSASARR
-400 GKKK
+400 K

>member
-1 MSQRSREKLR
+1 
-11 NPLGVVMAKAPVR
+11 MATPPIR

-41 AGIPSSDFLPLDA
+41 AGIPSADFLPLDA
-54 LKSAMEAELAS
+54 LRTALEGELAS

-71 SYHRPEGAGLLRDA
+71 SYHRPEGAALLRDA
-85 IREYLAVRGVRVTSD
+85 IRDYLGARAVNVQSD
-100 QVLVTT
+100 QILVTI
-106 GCSGALASMMGAVLK
+106 GCSGALATMMNTVLK
-121 KGDTVVCEGPA
+121 RGDTVVCEAPA

-143 GVKFRMVA
+143 GVKFRTVN
-151 TAVGQEP
+151 TSVGQEP

-170 PKPKLLLVTST
+170 PMPKLLVVTST

-187 ATLREEWRP
+187 ATLKEEWRP
-196 RLVEICKKA
+196 RMVEMCRKM

-221 ARPKPLRAFDDG
+221 GRPKPLRAYDDG

-251 IGFALPGKWMDEAA
+251 IGFALPGKWMDAAA

-279 EYVTAAFLRSGR
+279 EFITASFLRSGR
-291 MESHLE
+291 MEGHLE
-297 MLQSVYAKRRELAL
+297 MLRSVYGKRRELAG
-311 GILLRELPAG
+311 GILSRELPEGFRAD
-321 VHAEDPKGG
+321 DPSGG
-330 YMLWVRGGST
+330 YMLWVRGGRPGL
-340 KVMDE
+340 MEE
-345 VAKQCLGQ
+345 VSKQCLAK

-384 LAKGVGIFC
+384 LARGVGIFC
-393 KVLQAAV
+393 EVLKSV
-400 GKKK
+400 MNRKK

>member
-1 MSQRSREKLR
+1 
-11 NPLGVVMAKAPVR
+11 MATPPIR

-41 AGIPSSDFLPLDA
+41 AGIPSADFLPLDA
-54 LKSAMEAELAS
+54 LRTALEGELAS

-71 SYHRPEGAGLLRDA
+71 SYHRPEGAALLRDA
-85 IREYLAVRGVRVTSD
+85 IRDYLSVRGVNVQSD
-100 QVLVTT
+100 QILVTT
-106 GCSGALASMMGAVLK
+106 GCSGALATMMNTVLK
-121 KGDTVVCEGPA
+121 RGDTVVCEAPA

-143 GVKFRMVA
+143 GVKFRTVN
-151 TAVGQEP
+151 TSVGQEP

-170 PKPKLLLVTST
+170 PKPKLLVVTST

-187 ATLREEWRP
+187 ATLKEEWRP
-196 RLVEICKKA
+196 KMVEMCRKM

-221 ARPKPLRAFDDG
+221 ARPKPLRAYDDG

-251 IGFALPGKWMDEAA
+251 IGFALPGKWMDAAA

-279 EYVTAAFLRSGR
+279 EFITASFLRSGR
-291 MESHLE
+291 MEGHLE
-297 MLQSVYAKRRELAL
+297 MLRSVYAKRRELAG
-311 GILLRELPAG
+311 GILSRELPEGIRAD
-321 VHAEDPKGG
+321 DPSGG
-330 YMLWVRGGST
+330 YMLWVRGGRPGL
-340 KVMDE
+340 MEE
-345 VAKQCLGQ
+345 VSKQCLAK

-384 LAKGVGIFC
+384 LARGVGIFC
-393 KVLQAAV
+393 EVVKTLSAQT
-400 GKKK
+400 GGRKSRI

>member
-1 MSQRSREKLR
+1 
-11 NPLGVVMAKAPVR
+11 MATPPIR

-41 AGIPSSDFLPLDA
+41 AGIPSADFLPLDA
-54 LKSAMEAELAS
+54 LRTALEGELAS

-71 SYHRPEGAGLLRDA
+71 SYHRPEGASLLRDA
-85 IREYLAVRGVRVTSD
+85 IRDYLGVRGVNVQSD
-100 QVLVTT
+100 QILVTT
-106 GCSGALASMMGAVLK
+106 GCSGALATMMNTVLK
-121 KGDTVVCEGPA
+121 RGDTVLCEAPA

-143 GVKFRMVA
+143 GVKFRTVN

-170 PKPKLLLVTST
+170 PKPKLLVVTSS

-187 ATLREEWRP
+187 ATLKEEWRP
-196 RLVEICKKA
+196 RMVEICRKM

-221 ARPKPLRAFDDG
+221 ARPKPLRAYDDG

-251 IGFALPGKWMDEAA
+251 IGFALPGKWMDAAA

-279 EYVTAAFLRSGR
+279 EFITASFLRSGR
-291 MESHLE
+291 MEGHLE
-297 MLQSVYAKRRELAL
+297 MLRSVYAKRRELAG
-311 GILLRELPAG
+311 GILSRELPDGIRAD
-321 VHAEDPKGG
+321 DPSGG
-330 YMLWVRGGST
+330 YMLWVRGGRPGL
-340 KVMDE
+340 MGE
-345 VAKQCLGQ
+345 VSKQCLAK

-384 LAKGVGIFC
+384 LARGVGIFC
-393 KVLQAAV
+393 EVVKTLSSQT
-400 GKKK
+400 GGRKSRT

>member
-1 MSQRSREKLR
+1 
-11 NPLGVVMAKAPVR
+11 MATPPIR

-41 AGIPSSDFLPLDA
+41 AGIPSADFLPLDA
-54 LKSAMEAELAS
+54 LRTALEGELAS

-71 SYHRPEGAGLLRDA
+71 SYHRPEGAALLRDA
-85 IREYLAVRGVRVTSD
+85 IRDYLGVRGVNVQSD
-100 QVLVTT
+100 QILVTI
-106 GCSGALASMMGAVLK
+106 GCSGALATMMNTVLK
-121 KGDTVVCEGPA
+121 RGDTVVCEAPA

-143 GVKFRMVA
+143 GVKFRTVN
-151 TAVGQEP
+151 TSVGQEP

-170 PKPKLLLVTST
+170 PKPKLLVVTST

-187 ATLREEWRP
+187 ATLKEEWRP
-196 RLVEICKKA
+196 RMVEICRKM

-221 ARPKPLRAFDDG
+221 GRPKPLRAYDDG

-251 IGFALPGKWMDEAA
+251 IGFALPGKWMDAAA

-279 EYVTAAFLRSGR
+279 EFITASFLRSGR
-291 MESHLE
+291 MEGHLE
-297 MLQSVYAKRRELAL
+297 MLRSVYAKRRELAG
-311 GILLRELPAG
+311 GILSRELPEGIRAD
-321 VHAEDPKGG
+321 DPSGG
-330 YMLWVRGGST
+330 YMLWVRGGRPGL
-340 KVMDE
+340 MEE
-345 VAKQCLGQ
+345 VSKQCLAK

-384 LAKGVGIFC
+384 LARGVGIFC
-393 KVLQAAV
+393 EVVKTLSIQT
-400 GKKK
+400 GGRKSRT